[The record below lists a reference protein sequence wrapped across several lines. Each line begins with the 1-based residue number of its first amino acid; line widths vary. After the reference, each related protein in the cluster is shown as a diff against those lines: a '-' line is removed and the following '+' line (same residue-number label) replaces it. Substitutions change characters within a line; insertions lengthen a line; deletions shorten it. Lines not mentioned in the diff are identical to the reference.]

1 MVRRTEE
8 IKWST
13 ELAYI
18 VGLLATDGN
27 LSSDGR
33 HINFTSK
40 DVQLLKTFKK
50 CLKLKNKIGLK
61 NSGFLKKKYPYIQFG
76 DIILYEWLLSIGLT
90 PNKSKTIDKLKI
102 PNKYFFDFLRG
113 CFDGDGSCYSYW
125 DPRWKSSFMFYIN
138 FSSGSLSHLEWI
150 RHRMKGLAG
159 VSGHIKSGKR
169 VWQLNYAKKEAKRII
184 PKMYYQKNLPRL
196 KRKHIKLEKFLKID
210 DKENSKV

>member
-61 NSGFLKKKYPYIQFG
+61 NSGFLKKK
-76 DIILYEWLLSIGLT
+76 
-90 PNKSKTIDKLKI
+90 
-102 PNKYFFDFLRG
+102 
-113 CFDGDGSCYSYW
+113 
-125 DPRWKSSFMFYIN
+125 
-138 FSSGSLSHLEWI
+138 
-150 RHRMKGLAG
+150 
-159 VSGHIKSGKR
+159 
-169 VWQLNYAKKEAKRII
+169 
-184 PKMYYQKNLPRL
+184 
-196 KRKHIKLEKFLKID
+196 
-210 DKENSKV
+210 